1 LDAIERGSGNRP
13 IDTDNDG
20 KPDYLDTDSD
30 GDGIP
35 DSVEKGTGTTPQD
48 TDGDGIPNHLDLDS
62 DNDGILDAYEN
73 NVCVPTVAL
82 CDVDGDG
89 IPNYMDLD
97 SDNDSIPDVIESNGR
112 DDNNDGKADGAS
124 NSKGIPSSAT
134 TGNTPPNT
142 DALGYADPYDLD
154 SDNDGIPDSIEKGSN
169 GSKPRDSDGDGIP
182 DYRDIDSDGDG
193 NTDQGEGEISDCD
206 GDGIPDYL
214 DTDLCTDG
222 EFPNYITPNGDGKND
237 YFVLPA
243 NFMKKYPNAKIVI
256 YNRWGNIV
264 WRSVGTYKNDWNGI
278 HYDNDVLPDG
288 VYYYVIELENEFAK
302 IKTGFVQIMRD

>member
-1 LDAIERGSGNRP
+1 LD
-13 IDTDNDG
+13 
-20 KPDYLDTDSD
+20 LDSD

-35 DSVEKGTGTTPQD
+35 DSIEKGNGNTPQD
-48 TDGDGIPNHLDLDS
+48 TDGDGIPNYIDLDS

-73 NVCVPTVAL
+73 QVCIPSVAL
-82 CDVDGDG
+82 CDIDGDG

-97 SDNDSIPDVIESNGR
+97 SDNDSIPDVVESNGK
-112 DDNNDGKADGAS
+112 DSDGDGRADGVS
-124 NSKGIPSSAT
+124 NPKGIPSSASN
-134 TGNTPPNT
+134 GNLPPNT

-154 SDNDGIPDSIEKGSN
+154 SDNDGILDVIEKGSN
-169 GSKPRDSDGDGIP
+169 GKKPRDSDGDGIP

-237 YFVLPA
+237 NFVIPA
-243 NFMKKYPNAKIVI
+243 SYLKKHPGAKLII
-256 YNRWGNIV
+256 YNRWGNVV
-264 WRSVGTYKNDWNGI
+264 WRSVGAYQNDWAGT
-278 HYDNDVLPDG
+278 HYDNNNLPDG
-288 VYYYVIELENEFAK
+288 VYYYLIELKDHFGE
-302 IKTGFVQIMRD
+302 IKNGFVQIMRD